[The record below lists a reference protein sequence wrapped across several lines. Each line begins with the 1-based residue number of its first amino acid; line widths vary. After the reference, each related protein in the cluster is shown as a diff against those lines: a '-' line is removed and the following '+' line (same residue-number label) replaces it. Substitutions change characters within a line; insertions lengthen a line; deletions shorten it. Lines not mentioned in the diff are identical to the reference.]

1 MPGRRAE
8 GCFQLV
14 IPGYKFTAMNCRTL
28 YAILL
33 TLTAT
38 CAIAQPFPIGSRNIT
53 FNDPARGG
61 RAIACE
67 VYYPATTAGS
77 NQPLANGRFPVL
89 AFGHGFVMG
98 VNAYYNLRDAFVPQ
112 GYILV
117 LPTTEGG
124 FSPSHGNFG
133 ADLAFVITAMQQRG
147 ADPGSPFF
155 GRVASTAAIMGHS
168 MGGGASFI
176 GASAPQ
182 VTTVVNYA
190 PAETNP
196 SAIAAAANV
205 DKPVLVLA
213 GSQDCVTPPAS
224 NQLPMY
230 NAVPSGCKAYVSLTG
245 GGHCSFANSNFN
257 CGFGEFTCGGGGSLG
272 RPSQQALTHQYT
284 LLWLDRYL
292 KDDLQAGEQFEALLA
307 AGSQITSQSVFSEC
321 PPIRVRADVTMLLDG
336 PYVAMQDLM
345 RDDLRQSA
353 LLPTAEPYTALGYG
367 HVGQGSG
374 ETLDPALLATEG
386 AEAIVDWVFV
396 ELRSPSDGSAVLATA
411 NGLLRRNG
419 TVVATNGGPLFFE
432 ALPGDYRIAVRHRN
446 HLGAMTGFS
455 YALTREGTAVD
466 LSDPATPLFGAEA
479 QRLRAGRALLW
490 AGNVNGDDRLQYT
503 GQGNDRDLI
512 LQVVGG
518 VVPTGSASGYRS
530 EDCNLDGVVRYTGAG
545 NDRDLVLQGIGG
557 VVPTA
562 IRSEQ
567 LP

>member
-1 MPGRRAE
+1 
-8 GCFQLV
+8 
-14 IPGYKFTAMNCRTL
+14 MNLRLLYTL
-28 YAILL
+28 LL
-33 TLTAT
+33 ALHVM
-38 CAIAQPFPIGSRNIT
+38 CAAAQPFPVGSRNIT

-67 VYYPATTAGS
+67 VYYPATSAGS

-89 AFGHGFVMG
+89 SFGHGFVMG

-133 ADLAFVITAMQQRG
+133 LDLAFVITAMQQRG
-147 ADPGSPFF
+147 ADPASPFF

-168 MGGGASFI
+168 MGGGASFL

-196 SAIAAAANV
+196 SAIAAAGNV

-213 GSQDCVTPPAS
+213 GSQDCVTPPS
-224 NQLPMY
+224 TNQLPMY

-245 GGHCSFANSNFN
+245 GGHCNFANSNFN
-257 CGFGEFTCGGGGSLG
+257 CGFGEVTCGGGGSLG
-272 RPSQQALTHQYT
+272 RAAQQALTHQYT

-292 KDDLQAGEQFEALLA
+292 KDDLQAGEAFEALLA
-307 AGSQITSQSVFSEC
+307 AASQITSQSVFSDC

-336 PYVAMQDLM
+336 PYVAAAGLM
-345 RDDLRQSA
+345 RDELRQAGLLPATEPYSA
-353 LLPTAEPYTALGYG
+353 LGFV
-367 HVGQGSG
+367 HVGNGVG
-374 ETLDPALLATEG
+374 EALDPALLALEG

-396 ELRSPSDGSAVLATA
+396 ELRDPADGIAVLATA

-419 TVVATNGGPLFFE
+419 SVVAPTGGPLFFE
-432 ALPGDYRIAVRHRN
+432 ALPGEHRIAVRHRN
-446 HLGAMTGFS
+446 HLGAMTGTA
-455 YALTREGTAVD
+455 YALTREGTQVD
-466 LSDPATPLFGAEA
+466 LSDPSTPVFGAEA
-479 QRLRAGRALLW
+479 QRSRAGRALLW

-503 GQGNDRDLI
+503 GQGNDRDFI
-512 LQVVGG
+512 LQAIGG
-518 VVPTGSASGYRS
+518 VVPTATTVGYLA
-530 EDCNLDGVVRYTGAG
+530 EDCDLNGVVRYTGAN
-545 NDRDLVLQGIGG
+545 NDRDLLLQGIGG

-562 IRSEQ
+562 IRAEQ